1 MSSAVTRA
9 CTVANR
15 VEHSPHVA
23 RVEGASHECAPRC
36 LIVAWLVFV
45 AVFFFRSY
53 LLRCVRHGVLRCD
66 VADGRCRC
74 RPSYRPQK
82 PGYRPWLVSCR
93 SGAESPA
100 VVSQHRGFLI
110 VARAVILHV
119 TLVPGRTRIAIGP
132 PAIPHRMARTS
143 PAAGARRRATCS
155 PARDPRCTAP
165 GWPRARRTASKACCL

>member
-53 LLRCVRHGVLRCD
+53 LLRCRFD
-66 VADGRCRC
+66 TEFFVATLPMGDAVAG
-74 RPSYRPQK
+74 PVIGPKSQVIG
-82 PGYRPWLVSCR
+82 PGW
-93 SGAESPA
+93 
-100 VVSQHRGFLI
+100 FL
-110 VARAVILHV
+110 VARAPNRL
-119 TLVPGRTRIAIGP
+119 P
-132 PAIPHRMARTS
+132 
-143 PAAGARRRATCS
+143 
-155 PARDPRCTAP
+155 
-165 GWPRARRTASKACCL
+165 